1 MIEPASTLD
10 MDDDTRGRMITR
22 CVAYMTQRKIPI
34 RDTRAVTRLL
44 APIMPFVT
52 ERVWQDLFH
61 AADPEGPASVHLAEL
76 GTNVASGVSH
86 WKLGN
91 VDWRL
96 VARLGVPGAI
106 GAFAG
111 ATFLSQIS
119 TALAKP
125 VMAAILG
132 ALGMYILLR
141 YALKPPAVAQARR
154 SPHTAKFLVPLGLAG
169 GFVDATG
176 GGGWG
181 PVSTTSL
188 LSAGKTAPR
197 TVIGSVDT
205 SEFLVSF
212 AASLGFVLNLGLLG
226 IEWGIVLALLAGGL
240 VAAPIA
246 AWLVSR
252 IPAQVMGVAVG
263 GIIIMTNLK
272 TLFDGSQ
279 LTSEQV
285 TVGFTL
291 FAAVWVAMTAWTA
304 WRHEKRRRAELAA
317 REAAE
322 TEWSI

>member
-1 MIEPASTLD
+1 M
-10 MDDDTRGRMITR
+10 
-22 CVAYMTQRKIPI
+22 Q
-34 RDTRAVTRLL
+34 RLL
-44 APIMPFVT
+44 LLAVVGFAAQLVDGSLGMGFGVT
-52 ERVWQDLFH
+52 STSLLLI
-61 AADPEGPASVHLAEL
+61 AGLSPAMASASVHLAEL
-76 GTNVASGVSH
+76 GTNVASGLSH

-272 TLFDGSQ
+272 TLFDASQ

>member
-1 MIEPASTLD
+1 M
-10 MDDDTRGRMITR
+10 
-22 CVAYMTQRKIPI
+22 Q
-34 RDTRAVTRLL
+34 RLL
-44 APIMPFVT
+44 LLAVVGFAAQLVDGSLGMGFGVT
-52 ERVWQDLFH
+52 STSLLLI
-61 AADPEGPASVHLAEL
+61 AGLSPAMASASVHLAEL
-76 GTNVASGVSH
+76 GTNVASGFSH

-96 VARLGVPGAI
+96 VLRLGVPGAF

-119 TALAKP
+119 TEVAKP

-205 SEFLVSF
+205 SEFLVSL
-212 AASLGFVLNLGLLG
+212 AASLGFIINLGLLG
-226 IEWGIVLALLAGGL
+226 IEWGIVVALLAGGL

-272 TLFDGSQ
+272 TLFDASQ
-279 LTSEQV
+279 LSAEQV
-285 TVGFTL
+285 TVGFIL

>member
-1 MIEPASTLD
+1 MGFGVTSTSLLLIAGLSPAMAS
-10 MDDDTRGRMITR
+10 
-22 CVAYMTQRKIPI
+22 
-34 RDTRAVTRLL
+34 
-44 APIMPFVT
+44 
-52 ERVWQDLFH
+52 
-61 AADPEGPASVHLAEL
+61 ASVHLAEL

-272 TLFDGSQ
+272 TLFDASQ

>member
-1 MIEPASTLD
+1 MH
-10 MDDDTRGRMITR
+10 
-22 CVAYMTQRKIPI
+22 
-34 RDTRAVTRLL
+34 RLL
-44 APIMPFVT
+44 LLAVVGFAAQLVDGSLGMGFGVT
-52 ERVWQDLFH
+52 STSLLLI
-61 AADPEGPASVHLAEL
+61 AGLSPAMASASVHLAEL
-76 GTNVASGVSH
+76 GTNVASGLSH

-119 TALAKP
+119 TAVAKP

-226 IEWGIVLALLAGGL
+226 IEWGIVVALLAGGL

-272 TLFDGSQ
+272 TLFDASQ
-279 LTSEQV
+279 LSPEQV

-291 FAAVWVAMTAWTA
+291 FAAAWIAMTAWTA

>member
-1 MIEPASTLD
+1 MKKLL
-10 MDDDTRGRMITR
+10 
-22 CVAYMTQRKIPI
+22 
-34 RDTRAVTRLL
+34 LL
-44 APIMPFVT
+44 AVVGFGAQLVDGALGMGYGVT
-52 ERVWQDLFH
+52 STSLLLIVGLSP
-61 AADPEGPASVHLAEL
+61 ALASASVHLAEL

-86 WKLGN
+86 WRLGN

-96 VARLGVPGAI
+96 VLRLGVPGAL

-111 ATFLSQIS
+111 ATFLSHVS

-125 VMAAILG
+125 LMAAILG
-132 ALGMYILLR
+132 GLGMYILLR
-141 YALKPPAVAQARR
+141 YAFRPPEVAQARR
-154 SPHTAKFLVPLGLAG
+154 SPHTARFLVPLGLAG

-188 LSAGKTAPR
+188 LSAGRTAPR

-205 SEFLVSF
+205 SEFRVSL

-226 IEWGIVLALLAGGL
+226 IDWGIVAALLAGGL
-240 VAAPIA
+240 FAAPIA

-252 IPAQVMGVAVG
+252 IPARIMGVAVG
-263 GIIIMTNLK
+263 GLIIMTNLK
-272 TLFDGSQ
+272 TLFDATA
-279 LTSEQV
+279 LTGEQV

-291 FAAVWVAMTAWTA
+291 FAAAWLGLTAWTA
-304 WRHEKRRRAELAA
+304 WRHERGRRLALA
-317 REAAE
+317 IREAAE

>member
-1 MIEPASTLD
+1 MAQPAFRFRVAAAFFAEAERSAF
-10 MDDDTRGRMITR
+10 GR
-22 CVAYMTQRKIPI
+22 A
-34 RDTRAVTRLL
+34 AAA
-44 APIMPFVT
+44 APPSFPP
-52 ERVWQDLFH
+52 R
-61 AADPEGPASVHLAEL
+61 LAEAF
-76 GTNVASGVSH
+76 VSG
-86 WKLGN
+86 LPRPEP
-91 VDWRL
+91 DL
-96 VARLGVPGAI
+96 LPPP
-106 GAFAG
+106 
-111 ATFLSQIS
+111 LS
-119 TALAKP
+119 
-125 VMAAILG
+125 
-132 ALGMYILLR
+132 LLT
-141 YALKPPAVAQARR
+141 VAQARR

-272 TLFDGSQ
+272 TLFDASQ

>member
-1 MIEPASTLD
+1 MRQLLILALVGFAAQLVDGSLGMGFGVTSTSLLLIAGLSPAMAS
-10 MDDDTRGRMITR
+10 
-22 CVAYMTQRKIPI
+22 
-34 RDTRAVTRLL
+34 
-44 APIMPFVT
+44 
-52 ERVWQDLFH
+52 
-61 AADPEGPASVHLAEL
+61 ASVHLAEL
-76 GTNVASGVSH
+76 GTNLASGFSH

-96 VARLGVPGAI
+96 VARLGVPGAL

-119 TALAKP
+119 TTLAKP

-141 YALKPPAVAQARR
+141 YAFRPPAVAQART

-169 GFVDATG
+169 GFIDATG

-205 SEFLVSF
+205 SEFMVSF

-226 IEWGIVLALLAGGL
+226 IDWRIVVTLLLGGL

-252 IPAQVMGVAVG
+252 IPAQIMGVAVG

-272 TLFDGSQ
+272 TLFDASQ
-279 LTSEQV
+279 LSSEQI
-285 TVGFTL
+285 TVGFTV
-291 FAAVWVAMTAWTA
+291 FAAIWVLMTAWTA
-304 WRHEKRRRAELAA
+304 WRFDRRRRAELAA
-317 REAAE
+317 KEAAE
-322 TEWSI
+322 MEWSI

>member
-1 MIEPASTLD
+1 M
-10 MDDDTRGRMITR
+10 
-22 CVAYMTQRKIPI
+22 Q
-34 RDTRAVTRLL
+34 RLL
-44 APIMPFVT
+44 LLAVVGFAAQLVDGSLGMGFGVT
-52 ERVWQDLFH
+52 STSLLLI
-61 AADPEGPASVHLAEL
+61 AGLSPAMASASVHLAEL

-212 AASLGFVLNLGLLG
+212 AVSLGFVLNLGLLG

-272 TLFDGSQ
+272 TLFDASQ

>member
-1 MIEPASTLD
+1 M
-10 MDDDTRGRMITR
+10 
-22 CVAYMTQRKIPI
+22 Q
-34 RDTRAVTRLL
+34 RLL
-44 APIMPFVT
+44 LLGLVGLAAQIVDGALGMGYGVT
-52 ERVWQDLFH
+52 STSMLLI
-61 AADPEGPASVHLAEL
+61 AGLSPALASASVHLAEL

-272 TLFDGSQ
+272 TLFDASQ

>member
-1 MIEPASTLD
+1 MKRLVILALVGFAAQLVDGSLGMGFGVTSTSLLLIAGLTPAMAS
-10 MDDDTRGRMITR
+10 
-22 CVAYMTQRKIPI
+22 
-34 RDTRAVTRLL
+34 
-44 APIMPFVT
+44 
-52 ERVWQDLFH
+52 
-61 AADPEGPASVHLAEL
+61 ASVHLAEL
-76 GTNVASGVSH
+76 GTNVASGFSH

-96 VARLGVPGAI
+96 VARLGVPGAL
-106 GAFAG
+106 GAFGG

-119 TALAKP
+119 TTAAKP

-141 YALKPPAVAQARR
+141 YAIRPPAVAQART

-181 PVSTTSL
+181 PVATTSL

-205 SEFLVSF
+205 SEFMVSF
-212 AASLGFVLNLGLLG
+212 AASLGFVVNLGLLG
-226 IEWGIVLALLAGGL
+226 IDWRIVVALLLGGL

-252 IPAQVMGVAVG
+252 IPAQIMGVAVG

-272 TLFDGSQ
+272 TLFDASQ
-279 LTSEQV
+279 LSSEQI
-285 TVGFTL
+285 TVGFTV

-304 WRHEKRRRAELAA
+304 WRYERRRRAEIAA
-317 REAAE
+317 KEASE
-322 TEWSI
+322 MEWSI